1 MTRWF
6 QIKMLPTIKFHNFSR
21 STKFILVIYLSDI
34 VVVTLFT
41 NLIYLSSTFMI
52 LIWEMRYVDFMN
64 NVIVALS
71 NEEMSKI
78 NFVDL
83 EKLYNFVVEKFF
95 IWIYLGPQNLL
106 WKNDCRGQKNAHGKM
121 PLCRVPKHRHS
132 AKYSFVEWQK
142 KALGKLR
149 VNCLFEALNEFK
161 SKSGQLQSFI
171 NFWVLQ
177 FSFSKFFHPR
187 SFEKFEF

>member
-1 MTRWF
+1 
-6 QIKMLPTIKFHNFSR
+6 
-21 STKFILVIYLSDI
+21 
-34 VVVTLFT
+34 
-41 NLIYLSSTFMI
+41 
-52 LIWEMRYVDFMN
+52 MN

-71 NEEMSKI
+71 NEEMTKI

-95 IWIYLGPQNLL
+95 IWIHLGPQKLIRKTDL
-106 WKNDCRGQKNAHGKM
+106 PRAKKM
-121 PLCRVPKHRHS
+121 HTAKCLFAECQNIGTRQNTALPS
-132 AKYSFVEWQK
+132 ARK

-171 NFWVLQ
+171 TFWDLQ
-177 FSFSKFFHPR
+177 FSFSNFFHPR

>member
-1 MTRWF
+1 
-6 QIKMLPTIKFHNFSR
+6 
-21 STKFILVIYLSDI
+21 
-34 VVVTLFT
+34 
-41 NLIYLSSTFMI
+41 
-52 LIWEMRYVDFMN
+52 MRDVDFMN

-71 NEEMSKI
+71 NEEMTKI

-95 IWIYLGPQNLL
+95 IWIHLGPQKLIRKTDL
-106 WKNDCRGQKNAHGKM
+106 PRAKKM
-121 PLCRVPKHRHS
+121 HTAKCLFAECQNIGTRQNTALPS
-132 AKYSFVEWQK
+132 ARK

-171 NFWVLQ
+171 TFWDLQ